1 MWRNLDLCVLLVII
15 LYDSIYN
22 EVPRIVEFIESESKW
37 WLPEAK
43 GGGRQVGMGDYYLVG
58 AEFQSGKMKSFWR
71 QGDGYA
77 IM

>member
-1 MWRNLDLCVLLVII
+1 MYVRMWRNLDLCVLLVII

-43 GGGRQVGMGDYYLVG
+43 GGGR
-58 AEFQSGKMKSFWR
+58 
-71 QGDGYA
+71 
-77 IM
+77 